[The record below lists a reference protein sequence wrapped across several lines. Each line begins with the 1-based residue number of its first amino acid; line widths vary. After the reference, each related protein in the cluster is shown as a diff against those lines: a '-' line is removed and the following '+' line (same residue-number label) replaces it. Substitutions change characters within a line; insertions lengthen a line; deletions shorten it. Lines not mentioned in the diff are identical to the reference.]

1 MTSSR
6 YSLTLGLAV
15 LFLPALVLP
24 ATGSTPPGPPD
35 DSLHI
40 IDNPGGGQVVYGT
53 IDKQHTPGS
62 AMGFMLKQVHGH
74 FGDRPQVSKVF
85 QIRTTS
91 SYGAFFTLLAK
102 NQGDKAIAGEVI
114 VSMPP
119 GGQPAA
125 AVLTDEAS
133 HFTHSHPVLLKKLN
147 DAWHRNNAAPDA
159 PATSDPAAGATPLH
173 RVTGGDRSV
182 YISLP
187 DGWRLQSVSG
197 GSVTAEGPHG
207 EKVGLALMVQGI
219 RDPRVRAP
227 FSGLHGPGAGIVY
240 PYGGDLFAAYTS
252 IVNQVRRNQHLP
264 PATFQVTKTVP
275 LSDRAIEAHFDVD
288 LHDGFGE
295 RTATARIDE
304 LAPVGGTWAMGISGS
319 SLPKTVAA
327 AESSTLLAIVRSAIQ
342 DARVVG
348 AEQGAVLGG
357 IRQAGIRANEQAKQ
371 ADERRVASAKAF
383 DASMDNI
390 DRESK
395 AMQNYTLD
403 RSQIQD
409 NDLNGRATVSNGLA
423 DALIQTDPNRFQ
435 VVPPS
440 QFLKGVDY

>member
-1 MTSSR
+1 MTSPR
-6 YSLTLGLAV
+6 YRLLLVVAV
-15 LFLPALVLP
+15 IFLSATSSAEQGPSDDALHL
-24 ATGSTPPGPPD
+24 
-35 DSLHI
+35 
-40 IDNPGGGQVVYGT
+40 IDNPGGGQIVYGT
-53 IDKQHTPGS
+53 IDNQHTPGS

-74 FGDRPQVSKVF
+74 FGNRPQVSNVF
-85 QIRTTS
+85 QIRSTS
-91 SYGAFFTLLAK
+91 SYGAFFTLVAK

-125 AVLTDEAS
+125 AVLTDDAS
-133 HFTHSHPVLLKKLN
+133 HFTHSQPVMMKKLN
-147 DAWHRNNAAPDA
+147 DAWHRNNAAPA
-159 PATSDPAAGATPLH
+159 ATSDSAGPSTPLH
-173 RVTGGDRSV
+173 RVTAGDRSV

-187 DGWRLQSVSG
+187 DGWRLQNVSG

-219 RDPRVRAP
+219 RDPRVRDP
-227 FSGLHGPGAGIVY
+227 FSGLHGQGGGVVY
-240 PYGGDLFAAYTS
+240 PYGGDLFTAYTS
-252 IVNQVRRNQHLP
+252 IVNQLRRNQRLA
-264 PATFQVTKTVP
+264 PATFHLTKTVP
-275 LSDRAIEAHFDVD
+275 ISQTAIEAHFDVD

-304 LAPVGGTWAMGISGS
+304 VARVGPTWAMGISGS

-327 AESSTLLAIVRSAIQ
+327 AESGTLLAIVRSASQ

-348 AEQGAVLGG
+348 AEQGAVLSG
-357 IRQAGIRANEQAKQ
+357 IKQAGIRANQQAQQ

-409 NDLNGRATVSNGLA
+409 NELNGRATVSNGLA
-423 DALIQTDPNRFQ
+423 DALIQTDPSRFQ